1 MSILTPLCRAF
12 AALLSALLVLSL
24 VLMFLAVGVQVIA
37 RGLFQT
43 SVLWLDDMLMAG
55 FTVSIFCGIALAF
68 RARSHLAT
76 TVIPDS
82 LPPRAARAYGRVIDA
97 VSALA
102 MAGIGWFGIDFVQGA
117 FGQYSPVLR
126 LPMGW
131 VYLIIPV
138 SAVVSILFIIE
149 NQLTTTDNVYD

>member
-1 MSILTPLCRAF
+1 M
-12 AALLSALLVLSL
+12 
-24 VLMFLAVGVQVIA
+24 
-37 RGLFQT
+37 GL
-43 SVLWLDDMLMAG
+43 
-55 FTVSIFCGIALAF
+55 
-68 RARSHLAT
+68 
-76 TVIPDS
+76 P
-82 LPPRAARAYGRVIDA
+82 
-97 VSALA
+97 ALA

-138 SAVVSILFIIE
+138 SAALSILFIIE